1 MNISGYIYDE
11 AVESARAIRNPS
23 DAELRDMAR
32 GDEVPNRYGI
42 PVYHTRITARSVRE
56 TVSDVNYLPEKER
69 SRYLSVIR
77 DVKEYLRGKDLVV
90 QTGWI
95 GRNPSRRI
103 PFIYAVTARYARLA
117 FMLHRNLFPGEVE
130 EPELKVIAI
139 PEWPERR
146 VYVDPVEHVTY
157 ILGTDYYGESKMSL
171 LRLAMHLQREERNG
185 LGLHAGSK
193 VYRVSVDGRIVE
205 KGALIFGLSGTGKTT
220 ITVSDH
226 GLTYPE
232 GVEILQD
239 DINLWDVNTFGAGTE
254 RNFYVKTDNVTSQ
267 PELLRA
273 CVAEDAIVEN
283 VPVKDGNLDFDD
295 VDFCPNGRAII
306 NRRRIPHTGENIDLK
321 KTDVIFFN
329 TRRYDIPIAGKMV
342 SPEQAATFFMLGES
356 TKTSA
361 GTMDRSEIGK
371 PVRVVGFDPFI
382 VDRPWKNGMHFREI
396 LRRNPHVEVY
406 ILNTGYVGGPD
417 GVKIRPED
425 TFAMIRAIL
434 RERVEW
440 KMDDNVGY
448 LVPVEADGVDLRRF
462 DPYAIYDRS
471 HYARLME
478 SLRRERMEHLKRF
491 PEIDFFEL

>member
-1 MNISGYIYDE
+1 LRII
-11 AVESARAIRNPS
+11 AV
-23 DAELRDMAR
+23 
-32 GDEVPNRYGI
+32 
-42 PVYHTRITARSVRE
+42 
-56 TVSDVNYLPEKER
+56 
-69 SRYLSVIR
+69 
-77 DVKEYLRGKDLVV
+77 
-90 QTGWI
+90 
-95 GRNPSRRI
+95 
-103 PFIYAVTARYARLA
+103 
-117 FMLHRNLFPGEVE
+117 
-130 EPELKVIAI
+130 

-146 VYVDPVEHVTY
+146 VYVDPVERVTY

-171 LRLAMHLQREERNG
+171 LRLAMHLQREERTG

-193 VYRVSVDGRIVE
+193 VYRVLVDGKLVE

-226 GLTYPE
+226 GLTPPE

-239 DINLWDVNTFGAGTE
+239 DINLWDESTFGAGTE

-283 VPVKDGNLDFDD
+283 VPVKDGDLDFDD
-295 VDFCPNGRAII
+295 VDFCPNGRAVI
-306 NRRRIPHTGENIDLK
+306 NRRRIPNTGEGIDLK
-321 KTDVIFFN
+321 RTDVIFFN
-329 TRRYDIPIAGKMV
+329 TRRYDIPIAGKFV

-382 VDRPWKNGMHFREI
+382 VDRPWKNGMRFREI
-396 LRRNPHVEVY
+396 LKRNPRVEVY

-425 TFAMIRAIL
+425 TFAMIKAIL
-434 RERVEW
+434 RGEVEW
-440 KMDDNVGY
+440 KYDGNVGY
-448 LVPVEADGVDLRRF
+448 MVPSRAEGVELDRF
-462 DPYAIYDRS
+462 DPYNVYDAV
-471 HYARLME
+471 HYSRMME
-478 SLRRERMEHLKRF
+478 SLRRERMEYLKRF
-491 PEIDFFEL
+491 PEIDFFELQ